1 MGCDALSTRIARLLT
16 TLPSYLLYLSPDLP
30 QANRL
35 RGFAG
40 LSPTGG
46 DAAQAAVRESFFD
59 RLRAFSSTVLGDSW
73 CSNATDDDGRKLWQ
87 SLESCIWAGEESTA
101 DFYAPLCV
109 TANRT
114 LFSSAHTNPNP
125 NSNSNPN
132 PNPNSNP
139 NSNPNPNP
147 NPNLGVLVAALLE
160 EARLVTLNAHLAR
173 VRVRVSSP

>member
-1 MGCDALSTRIARLLT
+1 MSCDALSTRIARLLAT
-16 TLPSYLLYLSPDLP
+16 STYLLTLRTPPLSIISIHLSPDLS

-46 DAAQAAVRESFFD
+46 DTAQAAVRESFFD

-87 SLESCIWAGEESTA
+87 SAGSCVWAGEEPTA

-114 LFSSAHTNPNP
+114 PFRSACTD
-125 NSNSNPN
+125 
-132 PNPNSNP
+132 
-139 NSNPNPNP
+139 
-147 NPNLGVLVAALLE
+147 
-160 EARLVTLNAHLAR
+160 
-173 VRVRVSSP
+173 

>member
-1 MGCDALSTRIARLLT
+1 MSCDALSTRIARLLAT
-16 TLPSYLLYLSPDLP
+16 STYLLTLRMISIYLSIYLSIISIHLSPDLS

-46 DAAQAAVRESFFD
+46 DTAQAAVRESFFD

-87 SLESCIWAGEESTA
+87 SAGSCVWAGEEPTA

-114 LFSSAHTNPNP
+114 PFRSACTD
-125 NSNSNPN
+125 
-132 PNPNSNP
+132 
-139 NSNPNPNP
+139 
-147 NPNLGVLVAALLE
+147 
-160 EARLVTLNAHLAR
+160 
-173 VRVRVSSP
+173 